1 MPVRAITPDYSGE
14 MKDRVENFN
23 GNQVV
28 YVGWDKHL
36 MFCAPFAFPL
46 PPEMPFRALFETVM
60 PDPFGVHPDWKKIDW
75 DTVNWLL
82 DDKPFVPQLDVS
94 LQDQGI
100 GHKSVVRF
108 QTPGLLGFKNAGV

>member
-1 MPVRAITPDYSGE
+1 MPVHAITSDYSGE

-28 YVGWDKHL
+28 YIGWDKHL

-46 PPEMPFRALFETVM
+46 PPEVPFRALLETVM
-60 PDPFGVHPDWKKIDW
+60 PDPFSVHPEWEKIDW
-75 DTVNWLL
+75 NKVNWLL
-82 DDKPFVPQLDVS
+82 DGQPFTPQLDVA

-108 QTPGLLGFKNAGV
+108 QTPELLGFQDAGV